1 MKTRNIIE
9 VTKEELTVFK
19 NFVEMID
26 YQLGFQDEQTIE
38 LLTTIANHEKDF
50 YEYTIKYID

>member
-1 MKTRNIIE
+1 
-9 VTKEELTVFK
+9 
-19 NFVEMID
+19 MID

>member
-19 NFVEMID
+19 NFVEMIE
-26 YQLGFQDEQTIE
+26 YEQTME